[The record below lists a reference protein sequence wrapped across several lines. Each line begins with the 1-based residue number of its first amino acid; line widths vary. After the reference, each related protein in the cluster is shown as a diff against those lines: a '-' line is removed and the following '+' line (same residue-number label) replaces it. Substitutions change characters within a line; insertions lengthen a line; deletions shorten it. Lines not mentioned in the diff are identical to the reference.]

1 MKSLLFA
8 RRSRIRLALLLVCAA
23 SPVLAAPPA
32 PPAPPFAAQDGA
44 LTLEEAIA
52 RAVAASPQGAANA
65 ARLDTLA
72 AARAAADTRPAAS
85 IEVQAEN
92 FGIGGRDLNQQIQI
106 TGLYNQRL
114 ERGGKR
120 AARVG
125 AAEADIDVARAEAL
139 VRGIDIA
146 TTVHRLYNEVQAAEA
161 MIGIARERVAIGGDL
176 TREVGRRVAAARDP
190 LFAGTSART
199 KLAEAQ
205 VDLDLAEHARD
216 AARVRLVSLWGGSP
230 AGISVSREA
239 FLAVAEA
246 PAVNEPASVD
256 LAIFEARRR
265 RASAELTLQQA
276 NARTDPTLSAG
287 PRVIGAGDVAVVAG
301 FSLPLSNRG
310 LNTANIARAEA
321 QARQIEADLAVE
333 AFQRRQQI
341 ALAAEKVTETAHE
354 VEAIRAKVVPGA
366 QRTLAEVRAG
376 YNRGGFT
383 FLDVSTAQ
391 TALHEARAR
400 MVRAAT
406 RHHEARVEL
415 DRLTGRFAPLVQETR

>member
-1 MKSLLFA
+1 MKSLLSARCPRACFA
-8 RRSRIRLALLLVCAA
+8 VLLAFAG
-23 SPVLAAPPA
+23 SPLHAAPPTSPVA
-32 PPAPPFAAQDGA
+32 VQDGG

-52 RAVAASPQGAANA
+52 RAIAASPQGAANT
-65 ARLDTLA
+65 ARLDSLA

-85 IEVQAEN
+85 IDVQAEN
-92 FGIGGRDLNQQIQI
+92 FGVGGRDLNRQIQV

-139 VRGIDIA
+139 VRGLDIA
-146 TTVHRLYNEVQAAEA
+146 TTVQRLYVEVQAAEA
-161 MIGIARERVAIGGDL
+161 MVGIARERVAIASEL

-205 VDLDLAEHARD
+205 VDLELAEHARD
-216 AARVRLVSLWGGSP
+216 AALTRLVSLWGGSP
-230 AGISVSREA
+230 AGISVSREV

-246 PAVNEPASVD
+246 PAANEPASVD

-287 PRVIGAGDVAVVAG
+287 PRVIGTGDVAVVAG

-321 QARQIEADLAVE
+321 QSRQIEADLAVE
-333 AFQRRQQI
+333 TFQRRQQI

>member
-1 MKSLLFA
+1 MKSLLSA
-8 RRSRIRLALLLVCAA
+8 RRPCACFAVLLAFTVSPLHAELPTPPVA
-23 SPVLAAPPA
+23 S
-32 PPAPPFAAQDGA
+32 QDGA

-52 RAVAASPQGAANA
+52 RSIAASPQGAANT

-85 IEVQAEN
+85 IDVQAEN
-92 FGIGGRDLNQQIQI
+92 FGIGGRDLNRQIQV

-139 VRGIDIA
+139 VRGLDIV
-146 TTVHRLYNEVQAAEA
+146 TTVQRLYVEVQAAEA
-161 MIGIARERVAIGGDL
+161 LIDIARERVAIGREL

-205 VDLDLAEHARD
+205 VDLELAEHARD
-216 AARVRLVSLWGGSP
+216 AALTRLVSLWSGSP

-239 FLAVAEA
+239 FLTVAEA
-246 PAVNEPASVD
+246 PAANEPASVD

-287 PRVIGAGDVAVVAG
+287 PRVIGTGDVAVVAG
-301 FSLPLSNRG
+301 FLLPLSNRG
-310 LNTANIARAEA
+310 LNNANIARAEA
-321 QARQIEADLAVE
+321 EARQIDANLAVE
-333 AFQRRQQI
+333 TFQRRQQI

-415 DRLTGRFAPLVQETR
+415 DRLTGRFAPLIQETR

>member
-1 MKSLLFA
+1 MKSLLSVRRPCACFA
-8 RRSRIRLALLLVCAA
+8 VLLAFAG
-23 SPVLAAPPA
+23 SPLDAAPP
-32 PPAPPFAAQDGA
+32 PPSAVAVQDSA

-52 RAVAASPQGAANA
+52 RAIAASPQGAANT
-65 ARLDTLA
+65 ARLDTLV

-85 IEVQAEN
+85 IDVQAEN
-92 FGIGGRDLNQQIQI
+92 FGVGGRDLNRQIQV

-139 VRGIDIA
+139 ARGLDIA
-146 TTVHRLYNEVQAAEA
+146 TTVQRLYVEVQAAEA
-161 MIGIARERVAIGGDL
+161 MVAIARERVAIAGEL

-205 VDLDLAEHARD
+205 VDLELAEHARD
-216 AARVRLVSLWGGSP
+216 AALTRLVSLWGGSP
-230 AGISVSREA
+230 AGISVSRDA

-246 PAVNEPASVD
+246 PAANEPAPVD

-265 RASAELTLQQA
+265 RAAAELTLQQA
-276 NARTDPTLSAG
+276 NARSDPTLSAG
-287 PRVIGAGDVAVVAG
+287 PRVIGTGDVAVVAG
-301 FSLPLSNRG
+301 LSLPLSNRG
-310 LNTANIARAEA
+310 LNSANIARAEA
-321 QARQIEADLAVE
+321 QARQVEADLAVE
-333 AFQRRQQI
+333 TFQRRQQI
-341 ALAAEKVTETAHE
+341 ALAAEKVSETAHE
-354 VEAIRAKVVPGA
+354 VEAIRDKVVPGA

-415 DRLTGRFAPLVQETR
+415 DRLTGRFARLVQETR

>member
-1 MKSLLFA
+1 MKSLLSA
-8 RRSRIRLALLLVCAA
+8 RCSRIRFALLLACAA
-23 SPVLAAPPA
+23 SPGLAAPPA
-32 PPAPPFAAQDGA
+32 PPVAVRDGS

-52 RAVAASPQGAANA
+52 RAVAASPQGVANS

-85 IEVQAEN
+85 IDVQAEN
-92 FGIGGRDLNQQIQI
+92 FGIGGRDLNRQIQV

-139 VRGIDIA
+139 VRGLDIA
-146 TTVHRLYNEVQAAEA
+146 TTVQRLYVEVQAAEA
-161 MIGIARERVAIGGDL
+161 MIGIARERVVIAGEL

-205 VDLDLAEHARD
+205 VDLELVEHARD
-216 AARVRLVSLWGGSP
+216 AALTRLVSLWGGSP
-230 AGISVSREA
+230 VGISVSREA

-246 PAVNEPASVD
+246 PAANEPASVD

-265 RASAELTLQQA
+265 RAVAELTLQQA

-287 PRVIGAGDVAVVAG
+287 PRIIGTGDVALVAG

-310 LNTANIARAEA
+310 LNSANIARAAA
-321 QARQIEADLAVE
+321 QARQVEADLAVE
-333 AFQRRQQI
+333 TFQRRQQI
-341 ALAAEKVTETAHE
+341 ALAAAKVTETAHE
-354 VEAIRAKVVPGA
+354 VDAIRAKVVPGA

-391 TALHEARAR
+391 TALHDARAR